1 MYLYIENKYF
11 IEMKEIIL
19 IIDYKDFF
27 KNKENLKIFEEYKKI
42 DLSEK
47 EKRTIIFTKKYIYIS
62 SYTNRALNMRM
73 NEYQRQIDSIIF

>member
-27 KNKENLKIFEEYKKI
+27 KNKENLKIFEKYKKI

>member
-19 IIDYKDFF
+19 IIDYKDFL
-27 KNKENLKIFEEYKKI
+27 KNKENLKIFEKYKKI

>member
-1 MYLYIENKYF
+1 MYLYVENKYF

-27 KNKENLKIFEEYKKI
+27 KNKENLKIFEKYKKI

>member
-11 IEMKEIIL
+11 IETKEIIL